1 MKAQL
6 QTRNGK
12 LTIDVPT
19 INRYRVVAKPS
30 ASNIDITQF
39 WTWIKYE
46 MRIDYNQ
53 TSKVI
58 GCNEYNFN
66 KIKNRWGDKFSFQ
79 K

>member
-53 TSKVI
+53 TSKI
-58 GCNEYNFN
+58 ISCNEYNFN

>member
-19 INRYRVVAKPS
+19 INRYRVVAKSS

-53 TSKVI
+53 TSKII

>member
-53 TSKVI
+53 TSKII
-58 GCNEYNFN
+58 GCNEYNFH